1 MGEHIH
7 HHRKDL
13 KNKKLELTMSK
24 TLNLHTA
31 ESEFSNFMIENV
43 GEIETEF
50 ENTSACT
57 SGAQIGSYHE
67 KNWTSKIL

>member
-1 MGEHIH
+1 
-7 HHRKDL
+7 
-13 KNKKLELTMSK
+13 MSK

-50 ENTSACT
+50 ENTFFIRGLDGVRS
-57 SGAQIGSYHE
+57 
-67 KNWTSKIL
+67 